1 MVRLIVRAG
10 IAFVVVYF
18 AWHVGPVYVA
28 HRQFKAEIAEM
39 TREGGLGPAQELVT
53 AVQSVAKRVG
63 VPLGADDIR
72 VRNDRTYIY
81 LELTYT
87 KRLQLLPTIT
97 YPWTF
102 RVNTRA
108 LAIATQ
114 PWNDVDP

>member
-10 IAFVVVYF
+10 VAFVVIYF
-18 AWHVGPVYVA
+18 AWHVGPVYVV
-28 HRQFKAEIAEM
+28 HRQFKAEIAEA
-39 TREGGLGPAQELVT
+39 TRERGLGPAQELVA

-63 VPLGADDIR
+63 VPLDADDAR
-72 VRNDRTYIY
+72 VRSDRTYIY
-81 LELTYT
+81 LALTYT
-87 KRLQLLPTIT
+87 KRLQLFPTIT

-108 LAIATQ
+108 LAIVTQ

>member
-1 MVRLIVRAG
+1 M
-10 IAFVVVYF
+10 
-18 AWHVGPVYVA
+18 YVA

-63 VPLGADDIR
+63 VPFGADDVR

-81 LELTYT
+81 LKLTYT
-87 KRLQLLPTIT
+87 KRLQLFQTIT

>member
-1 MVRLIVRAG
+1 MVRVG
-10 IAFVVVYF
+10 VAFVVIYF
-18 AWHVGPVYVA
+18 AWHVGPVSVV
-28 HRQFKAEIAEM
+28 HRQFKAEVAEA
-39 TREGGLGPAQELVT
+39 TRERGFGPAQELVT

-63 VPLGADDIR
+63 VPFGADDVR

-81 LELTYT
+81 LKLTYT
-87 KRLQLLPTIT
+87 KRLQLFQTIT

-114 PWNDVDP
+114 PWNGVDL

>member
-1 MVRLIVRAG
+1 M
-10 IAFVVVYF
+10 
-18 AWHVGPVYVA
+18 
-28 HRQFKAEIAEM
+28 
-39 TREGGLGPAQELVT
+39 
-53 AVQSVAKRVG
+53 
-63 VPLGADDIR
+63 
-72 VRNDRTYIY
+72 RTYIY

-87 KRLQLLPTIT
+87 QQLKLFPTVT